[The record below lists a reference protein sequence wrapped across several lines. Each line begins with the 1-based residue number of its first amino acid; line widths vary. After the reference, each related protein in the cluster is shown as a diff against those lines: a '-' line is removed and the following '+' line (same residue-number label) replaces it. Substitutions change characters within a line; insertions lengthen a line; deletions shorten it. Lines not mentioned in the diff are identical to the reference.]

1 GGGEGLTALR
11 RRSRAKGEEAYISG
25 RSSVNKIKASVIGAS
40 GYGGAEA
47 VRLLATH
54 PQVEIVHVTAETQ
67 QGQVMSK
74 LYPNLRGFIDQTMI
88 AVDAER
94 IGRESD
100 VTFVSLPSGKAMHLV
115 PALLE
120 QGCKVIDIAA
130 DFRLR
135 DAALYPEWYKFAHVA
150 PEYLGEAVY
159 GLPELHRDAIG
170 MTRLLAKPG
179 CYPAAALLAL
189 LPLVRSGAVR
199 SEGIVIDAK
208 SGISGAG
215 RGGGGGFGF
224 SEVNENVQVYG
235 VPRHNH
241 IAEIEQELSHLAKTT
256 VQVVFTPHLIPMTR
270 GILATVYASLAQDL
284 SEDQALR
291 LYETTYQDAPFV
303 RVLRESLPQTTATLG
318 SNYCDVTV
326 KIDTRTRTVIAI
338 AAIDNLGRG
347 AAGQAIQNMNLMFQF
362 PETAGLLFPA
372 IFP

>member
-1 GGGEGLTALR
+1 
-11 RRSRAKGEEAYISG
+11 
-25 RSSVNKIKASVIGAS
+25 VNKIKVSVIGAS

-47 VRLLATH
+47 VRLLITH
-54 PQVEIVHVTAETQ
+54 PHVDIVHVTAETQ

-74 LYPNLRGFIDQTMI
+74 LYPNLRGFVDQTMI

-94 IGRESD
+94 IGHDSD

-135 DAALYPEWYKFAHVA
+135 EAALYPVWYKFAHVA
-150 PEYLGEAVY
+150 PEYLEEAVY

-170 MTRLLAKPG
+170 TTRLLANPG
-179 CYPAAALLAL
+179 CYPAASLLAL
-189 LPLVRSGAVR
+189 LPLLRSGVVR
-199 SEGIVIDAK
+199 SEGIIIDAK
-208 SGISGAG
+208 SGVSGAG

-224 SEVNENVQVYG
+224 SEVNENVQAYG
-235 VPRHNH
+235 VPHHNH
-241 IAEIEQELSHLAKTT
+241 IAEIEQELSHLARTT

-270 GILATVYASLAQDL
+270 GILATVYAPLAQDV
-284 SEDQALR
+284 SEEEALC
-291 LYETTYQDAPFV
+291 LYETAYGDAPFV
-303 RVLRESLPQTTATLG
+303 RVLRESLPQTKATLG

-326 KIDTRTRTVIAI
+326 KIDPRTRTAIAI

-347 AAGQAIQNMNLMFQF
+347 AAGQAIQNMNLMFHL
-362 PETAGLLFPA
+362 PETAGLLFPGV
-372 IFP
+372 FP